1 MFSATDRDLVME
13 RLIEMARTDPIIA
26 GAAVTGSLASG
37 GGDRWSDI
45 DLAFGVIGPV
55 AASMDTWTAELYRDF
70 GALHHWDLPAGATIY
85 RVFLLPGWL
94 EADIA
99 FMPAAAFGPAGP
111 AWRTLFGTAR
121 AMQPPGRPDRGEMA
135 GRAWHHAL
143 HARTCIER
151 GKLWQAEYWISGLR
165 DLVLAL
171 ACARL
176 GYPVSYGKGAH
187 LLPAELT
194 DPLRD
199 ALVTALEPAELRR
212 ALAAAAS
219 ALAHELDRTD
229 QALASRLHPLLSELI
244 EAASE

>member
-1 MFSATDRDLVME
+1 
-13 RLIEMARTDPIIA
+13 
-26 GAAVTGSLASG
+26 
-37 GGDRWSDI
+37 
-45 DLAFGVIGPV
+45 
-55 AASMDTWTAELYRDF
+55 
-70 GALHHWDLPAGATIY
+70 
-85 RVFLLPGWL
+85 
-94 EADIA
+94 
-99 FMPAAAFGPAGP
+99 
-111 AWRTLFGTAR
+111 
-121 AMQPPGRPDRGEMA
+121 
-135 GRAWHHAL
+135 
-143 HARTCIER
+143 
-151 GKLWQAEYWISGLR
+151 
-165 DLVLAL
+165 VLAL

>member
-1 MFSATDRDLVME
+1 
-13 RLIEMARTDPIIA
+13 
-26 GAAVTGSLASG
+26 
-37 GGDRWSDI
+37 
-45 DLAFGVIGPV
+45 
-55 AASMDTWTAELYRDF
+55 MDTWTAKLYRDF
-70 GALHHWDLPAGATIY
+70 GALHHWDLPAGAIIY

-99 FMPAAAFGPAGP
+99 FMPAAEFGP
-111 AWRTLFGTAR
+111 
-121 AMQPPGRPDRGEMA
+121 A

-151 GKLWQAEYWISGLR
+151 GKLWQAEYWVSGLR

-176 GYPVSYGKGAH
+176 GHPVSYGKGAH
-187 LLPAELT
+187 LLPAEVT

-219 ALAHELDRTD
+219 ALDHELDRTD

>member
-1 MFSATDRDLVME
+1 MFTAADRDLVVE
-13 RLIEMARTDPIIA
+13 RLLELARADEAIA

-37 GGDRWSDI
+37 ECDCWSDI
-45 DLAFGVIGPV
+45 DLAFGIIGPL
-55 AASMDTWTAELYRDF
+55 AAVIEAWTATLYCDF
-70 GALHHWDLPAGATIY
+70 GALHHWDLPAGQAIY

-99 FMPAAAFGPAGP
+99 FIPEAEFGPAGP
-111 AWRTLFGTAR
+111 AWRTVFGSTLPVP
-121 AMQPPGRPDRGEMA
+121 QPPPPDTRELT

-151 GKLWQAEYWISGLR
+151 ARLWQAEYWISGLR

-176 GYPVSYGKGAH
+176 GYPASYGKGAH

-194 DPLRD
+194 EPLQA
-199 ALVTALEPAELRR
+199 ALVASLDPAALRR
-212 ALAAAAS
+212 ALVAAAAT
-219 ALAHELDRTD
+219 ALAAELDRAD
-229 QALASRLHPLLSELI
+229 PDFALRVHPLLSELA
-244 EAASE
+244 ETRN